1 MLLMIPPSKQDYS
14 SAQSQ
19 RRAPQRVADVVRFSL
34 PGVSLAGPRAP
45 EADPRNFGPEPS
57 AVPDTGPRIAA
68 HQNATSSSLVTSAA
82 AAAAVAF
89 SAEEDRNLMSEA
101 LTSRLT
107 RAAPSRSVH

>member
-1 MLLMIPPSKQDYS
+1 M
-14 SAQSQ
+14 
-19 RRAPQRVADVVRFSL
+19 
-34 PGVSLAGPRAP
+34 
-45 EADPRNFGPEPS
+45 
-57 AVPDTGPRIAA
+57 PDTGPRLAA

-107 RAAPSRSVH
+107 RAAPSRSVHSFALIVPLQHWNQELTREERGRLAISERCLIAPSA